1 MFTLLF
7 IYHLKCGG
15 LNSDAVPLKYRF
27 DMPGKLEG
35 LVGGDLDGA
44 RYALVEE
51 ALSEVASEHVE
62 EQVEDNEVI
71 ELSD

>member
-1 MFTLLF
+1 
-7 IYHLKCGG
+7 
-15 LNSDAVPLKYRF
+15 
-27 DMPGKLEG
+27 MPGKLEG